1 MTRAEKAR
9 LIASLSTSAATT
21 VAKVEIKR
29 EAVKSFEIDG
39 VQVPYEAERPTPSET
54 NAQTN
59 RDLLRQARARA
70 ERNDD

>member
-9 LIASLSTSAATT
+9 LLASLSTSAAPTAT
-21 VAKVEIKR
+21 KVEIKR
-29 EAVKSFEIDG
+29 EATKSFEVDG
-39 VQVPYEAERPTPSET
+39 VQVPYESERPTPNET